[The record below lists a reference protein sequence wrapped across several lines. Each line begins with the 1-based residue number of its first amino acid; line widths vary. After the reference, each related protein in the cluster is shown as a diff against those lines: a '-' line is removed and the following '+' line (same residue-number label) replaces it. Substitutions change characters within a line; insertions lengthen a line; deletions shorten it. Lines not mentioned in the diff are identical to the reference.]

1 MATTP
6 TQRSSRHSGD
16 ALGKENMADW
26 YRTVIQINGMV
37 KYGKTVLS
45 PTTAARNWMSA
56 FFFAMANGHFDMRQA
71 KKSISSLREYFTHKG
86 AGLEYL
92 KHLKDLGVVY
102 DTPYAGEMMRLLEE
116 SRIEDRLMGDKQASV
131 KQVLDYATKFYQ
143 FGDDFWKIMDSRTR
157 KPCS

>member
-1 MATTP
+1 
-6 TQRSSRHSGD
+6 
-16 ALGKENMADW
+16 
-26 YRTVIQINGMV
+26 
-37 KYGKTVLS
+37 
-45 PTTAARNWMSA
+45 
-56 FFFAMANGHFDMRQA
+56 MRQA

-143 FGDDFWKIMDSRTR
+143 FGDDFWKIIGFENEKALLMKHKGLSLQEAEVQAAERIRNTYPTYSMTGRFINTLRRFRWPAPSSVSRPRSSGPLTTS
-157 KPCS
+157 CGT